1 MADALEVVATVD
13 TIVSIDVTEIHIEPP
28 VSGSTPLIR
37 YSLLVTWSSGRT
49 EVRSK
54 VVKPTDFVA
63 CLASFCQATPK
74 RKLLTWLVS
83 AGYETNLTIQ

>member
-1 MADALEVVATVD
+1 MEPVVN
-13 TIVSIDVTEIHIEPP
+13 
-28 VSGSTPLIR
+28 GSTPQFR

-54 VVKPTDFVA
+54 LVRPADFNA
-63 CLASFCQATPK
+63 CVASFAQAAPK

-83 AGYETNLTIQ
+83 AGYETNLTVQ